1 MGSDKKYDLSFLNKL
16 SNADENFIRD
26 MILTFKRTS
35 PKIVLKMEKYL
46 KSGNYKALGNEAHR
60 LIPGILF
67 LGAKKIEKDLVKIEK
82 YINENNELDK
92 IPALLRSVKR
102 SIEELIIQFNID
114 YNIK

>member
-16 SNADENFIRD
+16 SNADENFIKD
-26 MILTFKRTS
+26 MILTFKRS
-35 PKIVLKMEKYL
+35 APKIVVKMEKYL

-60 LIPGILF
+60 LIPGISF

-82 YINENNELDK
+82 YANENIELDK
-92 IPALLRSVKR
+92 IPPLLRNVKR
-102 SIEELIIQFNID
+102 NIEGLIIQFNID